1 MEVLE
6 GVGVQDVYVV
16 FGYCQ
21 FFYVC
26 VFEEGVG
33 FDVMDLGIGYQWNL
47 LDVIFGLVCYC
58 FWYICIVV
66 VVDSQFGD
74 VWKERERK
82 KININEYIQIND
94 NLIFVFFVLYF
105 IFF

>member
-33 FDVMDLGIGYQWNL
+33 FDVMDLGIGYKWNL

-74 VWKERERK
+74 VWKRGREKR
-82 KININEYIQIND
+82 
-94 NLIFVFFVLYF
+94 LILMS
-105 IFF
+105 IFRLMII

>member
-33 FDVMDLGIGYQWNL
+33 FDVMDLGIGYKWNL

-74 VWKERERK
+74 VWKRGREK
-82 KININEYIQIND
+82 KININEYNQIND